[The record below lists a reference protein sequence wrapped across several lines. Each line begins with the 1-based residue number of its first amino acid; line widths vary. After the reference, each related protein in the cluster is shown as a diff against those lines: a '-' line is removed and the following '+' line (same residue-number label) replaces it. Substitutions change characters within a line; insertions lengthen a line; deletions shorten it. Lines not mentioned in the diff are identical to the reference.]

1 MGSPFNRENLMGV
14 QPAATVST
22 LGKTLSTLE
31 NSLGTFVFSKV
42 LTVFSPPA
50 GIFPSPRCRC
60 PAKHIPAAGSHR
72 TSALR
77 DNKAG
82 TLLIYI
88 ILLLN
93 RRKEMHHRHGLQPD
107 CNSFSIIL
115 QPTGND
121 RGKEQPP
128 PRRAAAQSAFRHTA
142 QAGKAQPSP
151 IATNNPKRT
160 ETGRPHF
167 FHENT

>member
-1 MGSPFNRENLMGV
+1 MKFRSKDNIKIGNCQILNGINPLTPRPPPHSPTRKK
-14 QPAATVST
+14 TVST

-31 NSLGTFVFSKV
+31 ISILTFVFSKV

-88 ILLLN
+88 IQLLN

-121 RGKEQPP
+121 RGKE
-128 PRRAAAQSAFRHTA
+128 
-142 QAGKAQPSP
+142 
-151 IATNNPKRT
+151 
-160 ETGRPHF
+160 
-167 FHENT
+167 